1 MSITTRAKTRPRA
14 EAVVAALAAHPDFAD
29 LIAEDKLEILYNA
42 TASGKKGLDSRLEQR
57 VAKIKGILITIT
69 PVSGNNTAGGRD
81 KVANDTRLAVNV
93 WNRPSMEDEGL
104 PEPLDLLDEVQ
115 RVLAEA
121 ELTFPTTAGLSGNTL
136 PVNEQLRVGGWVEV
150 PDSTYLNHEVQVT
163 CLVPLGNSSI

>member
-81 KVANDTRLAVNV
+81 KVGNETRLAVNI
-93 WNRPSMEDEGL
+93 WNRPGMEDEGL

-115 RVLAEA
+115 RVLTES
-121 ELTFPTTAGLSGNTL
+121 ELTFPATAGLSGNRL
-136 PVNEQLRVGGWVEV
+136 PVNEQLRVGNWVEV